1 MNNYKHYKIIIM
13 DHKDNFYLIKADKFQ
28 IKLEELLNQVF
39 IYLYYLLGSVE

>member
-39 IYLYYLLGSVE
+39 NIFILFIRIC

>member
-39 IYLYYLLGSVE
+39 YIFILFIRIC